1 LIISN
6 ARVNAWI
13 SSKLG
18 TSFAATLDAGA
29 GATLSAGAGAE
40 LSGGAAKAKPEQAN
54 RLQAKANECRVMGNT
69 EGAIRIMTAGERGGS
84 L

>member
-29 GATLSAGAGAE
+29 GAELPAGAGTEAE
-40 LSGGAAKAKPEQAN
+40 LGGGAAKATAEQPN
-54 RLQAKANECRVMGNT
+54 RPQARTNEYRVMGNT
-69 EGAIRIMTAGERGGS
+69 EGAHES
-84 L
+84 